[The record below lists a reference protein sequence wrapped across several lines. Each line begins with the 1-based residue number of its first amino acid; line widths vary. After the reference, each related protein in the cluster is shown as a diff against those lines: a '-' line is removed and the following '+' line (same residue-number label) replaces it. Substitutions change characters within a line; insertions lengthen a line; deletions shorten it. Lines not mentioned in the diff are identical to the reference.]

1 MPDFIEFPE
10 QNTIIAKDQPQYLP
24 IPAYKT
30 DNANGQVIFK
40 VKLKPEELQK
50 LWNETNGE
58 FFISLLTFN
67 QPMQPINIM
76 INSPFVTLYK
86 IEDTTPENLLQIIEA
101 GCKIGNYHIGRDTYI
116 FDVVAIIEGRISIKM
131 LNPSDTTNVLST
143 RIYTWI
149 ELSQVLKSSKH
160 PDQWFYFKS

>member
-30 DNANGQVIFK
+30 DNAQGEVIFK
-40 VKLKPEELQK
+40 VKFTPEELQQLNENGGEIFVS
-50 LWNETNGE
+50 LW
-58 FFISLLTFN
+58 TFN
-67 QPMQPINIM
+67 NPMQPIRAM
-76 INSPFVTLYK
+76 VKSPFVTLYK
-86 IEDTTPENLLQIIEA
+86 IEDTRPESLLHIIEA

-143 RIYTWI
+143 RLYTWI